1 MATDGGGWTRL
12 RRLTATAVVAAVLV
26 TGAVAL
32 ALGDLRLPAQ
42 WSGRPTSVD
51 VVPRACDPIP
61 TDARQRAV
69 CRGVWVRLA
78 RGPFVPQ
85 GLALGPDGL
94 AYVSGYHRG
103 APGSRLCEVLVVDRR
118 TGKTLHRVRD
128 FRGAV
133 GSADPIV
140 CRHGGGLAISAAG
153 MWIAHARH
161 LWLMDTDA
169 VRAGDPV
176 VLRVWR
182 IQSPVRGS
190 ALVHHGD
197 SLGLVGWSAHR
208 QLRVDWLRVSDLL
221 APGVTDVRRDP
232 APASATPYRV
242 RRAPPLVQGAAWG
255 PGGLWF
261 TSSTTY
267 CGVLQRPGGR
277 RLAFLP
283 GAEGIAFRG
292 HRLWV
297 VSESGAGHYQ
307 RQGGRPP
314 VPTLVSLDP
323 RDLDPRTATGC
334 SWE

>member
-1 MATDGGGWTRL
+1 MPDAGGRATRA
-12 RRLTATAVVAAVLV
+12 RRLATTALVTAVLV
-26 TGAVAL
+26 TGGVAL
-32 ALGDLRLPAQ
+32 ALGDLRLP
-42 WSGRPTSVD
+42 GRSSARPASVD
-51 VVPRACDPIP
+51 VVPGACDPLP
-61 TDARQRAV
+61 AEARQRAV
-69 CRGVWVRLA
+69 CRGVWVRQA

-85 GLALGPDGL
+85 GLALGPGGV

-103 APGSRLCEVLVVDRR
+103 PPGARLCEVLVVDRR
-118 TGKTLHRVRD
+118 SGRTLHRVRE

-133 GSADPIV
+133 GRADPIT

-169 VRAGDPV
+169 VRAGEPA

-190 ALVHHGD
+190 ALVHHGS

-208 QLRVDWLRVSDLL
+208 QLRVDWLRVADLL
-221 APGVTDVRRDP
+221 APGVTDVRREP
-232 APASATPYRV
+232 APASAAPYRV
-242 RRAPPLVQGAAWG
+242 RSAPRLVQGATWG

-267 CGVLQRPGGR
+267 CGVLQGPGGR

-283 GAEGIAFRG
+283 GAEGIAFQGR
-292 HRLWV
+292 RLWV
-297 VSESGAGHYQ
+297 VSESGAGSYQ
-307 RQGGRPP
+307 HLGGRPP

-323 RDLDPRTATGC
+323 RDLDPGTPTGC
-334 SWE
+334 SWD